1 MSVFKRSFMA
11 KAIVLVFGFAATAL
25 GVAPFSNEAITE
37 TAAPQEIG
45 AITAD
50 GYLVYSLNIC
60 TIVHSTTCQTS
71 MSTGGAAPTPSAEN
85 SSVATSDG
93 SYETDSAPAYTDN
106 TGEASSVPLTTVV
119 SSTTDAQGSPTVIT
133 ETQSSEQPTDQV
145 TQTDNYTAPSAPKDA
160 PIPTSTGASNSIG
173 AGHGLAVGA
182 GAMAM
187 AWML

>member
-1 MSVFKRSFMA
+1 MELRIKTNSPTR
-11 KAIVLVFGFAATAL
+11 AA
-25 GVAPFSNEAITE
+25 NEAITE

-60 TIVHSTTCQTS
+60 TIVHSTACQTS

-93 SYETDSAPAYTDN
+93 SYETSSAPAYTDDN
-106 TGEASSVPLTTVV
+106 GQVSSAPFTVV